1 MATPLA
7 PEPAWIP
14 RQMLDGIHGALLT
27 QYGGVFGTANA
38 AGIDAVLAHSR
49 ESPAADIATH
59 AASLGLALL
68 RAHGYRDGNKRSAFA
83 ALATFLALNGQRLD
97 APEAEVVPAMVL
109 LAVGTLSE
117 TAFAIWIRAHMAPS
131 AAA

>member
-1 MATPLA
+1 VATP
-7 PEPAWIP
+7 PPSEPIWIT
-14 RQMLDGIHGALLT
+14 RELLDGIHGALLA
-27 QYGGVFGTANA
+27 QYGGSFGVKNGPRIA
-38 AGIDAVLAHSR
+38 AALAHPR
-49 ESPAADIATH
+49 ATPTPDLATRAAA
-59 AASLGLALL
+59 LGLALV
-68 RAHGYRDGNKRSAFA
+68 RANGYRDGNKRLAFA

-117 TAFAIWIRAHMAPS
+117 AAFADWLRAHLGAS